1 MLDGTN
7 EILYCLDEGIGLPNS
22 TLTSFKIKSNGSL
35 AKIHQLQTLTG
46 PVASVFYSATQLTDR
61 KFFAVVHY
69 SGSAVTTYSVDPTRG
84 HFEHCQTFTF
94 TIPAPGTVPSRQE
107 ASHPHG
113 VVVDPTGQFVLV
125 PDLGADLVRIF
136 QVNPTT
142 GGLEEQEPFA
152 VAPGSGPR
160 HAVFWTPSRVRQ
172 AQLRDVR
179 FYLVSELDNHLRGYD
194 VKYSQNGTI
203 SFSQFYDANTYG
215 GATPPT
221 GSKAAEIAI
230 SPENNHLVISN
241 RNDNMFGPGNDS
253 IAVFSIASG
262 WREPSPVSFLG
273 LYPAYGSFP
282 RQFDMSQKDVV
293 ALALQ
298 SSQKV
303 AVAQWNRVGMLGP
316 LLVEKS
322 LDGEISSA
330 IWDI

>member
-1 MLDGTN
+1 MNLLLVTALLFGSSALTSRLYAASYAGTVTSLSLSRPGADYRLTTVSQTDNCGNSPSWLMLDGTN

-230 SPENNHLVISN
+230 SVS
-241 RNDNMFGPGNDS
+241 DS
-253 IAVFSIASG
+253 YD
-262 WREPSPVSFLG
+262 P
-273 LYPAYGSFP
+273 P
-282 RQFDMSQKDVV
+282 R
-293 ALALQ
+293 ALE
-298 SSQKV
+298 
-303 AVAQWNRVGMLGP
+303 R
-316 LLVEKS
+316 
-322 LDGEISSA
+322 
-330 IWDI
+330 